1 MEHQQRPHYTSES
14 SKSPSKGILQKSHDY
29 EQHETPEHKIK
40 WDENKLKATEKQQKE
55 QVLMKVDE
63 PNTPYIRYDPVAD
76 KVTNWED
83 LPEGL
88 RAAHEEP
95 EDFALDGDNVPDTPK
110 KSGIAFA
117 NEPDEWQKID
127 EKEKRDKEE
136 AGKGCWLLIS
146 AVYKSSNLVMHI
158 KLENAMKNL
167 KGKEPNIT
175 TMLVMCYMKT

>member
-1 MEHQQRPHYTSES
+1 MENRQTPHYSHEPL
-14 SKSPSKGILQKSHDY
+14 KSPTKGILQKSHDY
-29 EQHETPEHKIK
+29 EEHETPEHKIK
-40 WDENKLKATEKQQKE
+40 WDENKLKATGKQQKE

-83 LPEGL
+83 LPENL

-95 EDFALDGDNVPDTPK
+95 EDFALDSNDKALEASNK
-110 KSGIAFA
+110 AGIVFA

-136 AGKGCWLLIS
+136 AARKRHEEFERKRAQHYYHAGDVLHESFQDDDDSHDENKM
-146 AVYKSSNLVMHI
+146 SN
-158 KLENAMKNL
+158 
-167 KGKEPNIT
+167 
-175 TMLVMCYMKT
+175 C

>member
-1 MEHQQRPHYTSES
+1 MEQQQASHYTFES

-29 EQHETPEHKIK
+29 EQHETAEHKIK

-63 PNTPYIRYDPVAD
+63 PNTPYIRYDPVTD

-83 LPEGL
+83 LPEDL
-88 RAAHEEP
+88 RAAHEDP
-95 EDFALDGDNVPDTPK
+95 EDFALDDDTAPDTPK

-117 NEPDEWQKID
+117 NDPDEWQMVD

-136 AGKGCWLLIS
+136 AARKRHEKFERKRAQHYYHAGDVL
-146 AVYKSSNLVMHI
+146 H
-158 KLENAMKNL
+158 ENL
-167 KGKEPNIT
+167 KEDDEDDSNADN
-175 TMLVMCYMKT
+175 KTRNS

>member
-1 MEHQQRPHYTSES
+1 MENQKTPHCSSEHL
-14 SKSPSKGILQKSHDY
+14 KSPAKGILQKSHDY

-76 KVTNWED
+76 KVTNWEA
-83 LPEGL
+83 LPESL

-95 EDFALDGDNVPDTPK
+95 EDFMLDGGGVDKAPDTPR

-127 EKEKRDKEE
+127 EKEKRDKEQAARKRHE
-136 AGKGCWLLIS
+136 EFERKRAQHYYHAGDVL
-146 AVYKSSNLVMHI
+146 H
-158 KLENAMKNL
+158 KNL
-167 KGKEPNIT
+167 QEDEDDSVADN
-175 TMLVMCYMKT
+175 KTSNC

>member
-1 MEHQQRPHYTSES
+1 MEHHQTPHYTSEA

-40 WDENKLKATEKQQKE
+40 WDESKLKAAEKQQKE

-83 LPEGL
+83 LPENL

-95 EDFALDGDNVPDTPK
+95 EDFALDGDKVPDTPK

-117 NEPDEWQKID
+117 NDEPDEWQKAD

-136 AGKGCWLLIS
+136 AAQRRHQEFERKRAQHYYHAGDVLHADLQQDVDDNS
-146 AVYKSSNLVMHI
+146 AADSKMSN
-158 KLENAMKNL
+158 
-167 KGKEPNIT
+167 
-175 TMLVMCYMKT
+175 C